1 MFVYDLKSLWCERE
15 RAKLRLFLNLLELGK
30 VGTHEGTTDT
40 TDATKKEVKES
51 IAECDTSEP
60 PGDSRAIMVSQ
71 SLGPLDIEP

>member
-15 RAKLRLFLNLLELGK
+15 RAKLRQYLNLLDLGK

-51 IAECDTSEP
+51 IAE
-60 PGDSRAIMVSQ
+60 
-71 SLGPLDIEP
+71 LDVLLDE

>member
-15 RAKLRLFLNLLELGK
+15 RAKLRHYLNLLDLGK

-51 IAECDTSEP
+51 IAE
-60 PGDSRAIMVSQ
+60 
-71 SLGPLDIEP
+71 LDVLLDE

>member
-15 RAKLRLFLNLLELGK
+15 RANQRQFLNLLELGK

-51 IAECDTSEP
+51 IA
-60 PGDSRAIMVSQ
+60 GA
-71 SLGPLDIEP
+71 

>member
-30 VGTHEGTTDT
+30 VCTHEGTTDT

-51 IAECDTSEP
+51 IAE
-60 PGDSRAIMVSQ
+60 
-71 SLGPLDIEP
+71 LDVLLDE